1 MKFCGVFSSGF
12 PYPPAIKEEGADGN
26 HEHGN
31 CARGGGPKSS
41 AGPTAKVGVAGQ
53 NGGRLLSGWRV
64 SLRISRERQGTYA
77 SSKVANL
84 GCAMKVTW
92 WDSSDA
98 PSTDLISIL

>member
-31 CARGGGPKSS
+31 CARGGDPKSTAGSS
-41 AGPTAKVGVAGQ
+41 AEVGVAGQ

-64 SLRISRERQGTYA
+64 SLRISRKRPGIR
-77 SSKVANL
+77 SSGEV
-84 GCAMKVTW
+84 
-92 WDSSDA
+92 
-98 PSTDLISIL
+98 